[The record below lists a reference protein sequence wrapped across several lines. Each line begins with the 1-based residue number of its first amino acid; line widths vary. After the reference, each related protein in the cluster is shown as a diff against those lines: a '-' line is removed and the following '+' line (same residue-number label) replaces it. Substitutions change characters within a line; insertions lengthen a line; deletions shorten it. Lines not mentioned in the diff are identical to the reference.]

1 MEVFPEDQG
10 QYICVAEN
18 PAGQATTSSYL
29 TIIESEE
36 TTMELEPQAQD
47 QVDAT
52 VPQGQE
58 VTFTL
63 AAPLAPEPMETEE
76 KPVQEEVVLV
86 SEAAE
91 EEVVPTVIDR
101 PKVEPLVKEERMAE
115 SPVFESPIPES
126 LTGTETSDSYYTAQE
141 EVDEEVTEP
150 SMMAK
155 VIDRTKVV
163 PLVPEKIP
171 ESPEREIIPLE
182 VDIEEEIPESV
193 TPTEEAVED
202 LVEKVTTTRE
212 LKLPEFPEEKK
223 PEEEAPVIMQE
234 TTVEEVTTQSQE
246 VTFVLPAAQI
256 DEDETEV
263 KVVIPESPV
272 EEVRVHLRRACACLT
287 ILITISFELVKHS
300 NDQYYF
306 QSKLQVERCYVF
318 VLFPS

>member
-1 MEVFPEDQG
+1 MQVSLIIVEVFPEDQG

-18 PAGQATTSSYL
+18 PAGQATTSAYL

-36 TTMELEPQAQD
+36 TTMELEVQAPD
-47 QVDAT
+47 QVEA
-52 VPQGQE
+52 PAPEGQE

-63 AAPLAPEPMETEE
+63 AAPLAPEPVQMEE
-76 KPVQEEVVLV
+76 KPVQEEVMVV

-101 PKVEPLVKEERMAE
+101 PKVEPLVKEEPMAE

-150 SMMAK
+150 SMTAK
-155 VIDRTKVV
+155 VIDRPKLV
-163 PLVPEKIP
+163 PLIPEKIP
-171 ESPEREIIPLE
+171 ESPEREIVPLE
-182 VDIEEEIPESV
+182 VDIEEEIPESL
-193 TPTEEAVED
+193 TPTEEVQED
-202 LVEKVTTTRE
+202 LVEKVVTSRE

-223 PEEEAPVIMQE
+223 PEEEAPVTMQE

-246 VTFVLPAAQI
+246 VTFVIPGAQV

-263 KVVIPESPV
+263 KAVIPESPV
-272 EEVRVHLRRACACLT
+272 EEVR
-287 ILITISFELVKHS
+287 
-300 NDQYYF
+300 DQYIAWVCWC
-306 QSKLQVERCYVF
+306 LCVHRCVR
-318 VLFPS
+318 VCVCV